1 LSEAYIVWD
10 LLSPFIR
17 QDLDKELRAYYLDLT
32 YGLYVQEYRTRRINL
47 RPSIDNR
54 VAFPQNL
61 KKKKKKKKKRR
72 RRRKKKKQKKKTH
85 THKQHKMT
93 ETSTTTDNLT

>member
-1 LSEAYIVWD
+1 LIIVIAHWTSQRTPSLSEAYIVWD

-61 KKKKKKKKKRR
+61 KKKKKKKKKNNNNN
-72 RRRKKKKQKKKTH
+72 KKKKTKKKNTH
-85 THKQHKMT
+85 T
-93 ETSTTTDNLT
+93 